1 MAEVTMICVDN
12 SGALTRGNRGTGL
25 IKAQAEAIELY
36 CSQKIQAHPENM
48 VGFTTMGEVSVFCE
62 PSRDLKYILHMLRR
76 LIFSGFLNLPNCVGW
91 AKYALQSSGL
101 PKKRLVTFAGSDLHM
116 IMPSLENLATF
127 LKELNV
133 AVDVINFG
141 FQDPPMHPRGRKDKF
156 LRAFVA
162 AVNVDGNSRYLY
174 APDGSPYSLDKNL
187 SSSPIMPRVGDGSTA
202 LAAAATVTLSLL
214 EETKPH
220 QNKAVVPD
228 YENVDP
234 ERHFLYSKYGLL
246 SSELLVVTDT
256 ISGLVIAFESPA
268 IVSAEKAV
276 EIIAKKI
283 SSSRDIRTSDPHALI
298 IDGNSLAFPLDGDI
312 KNTYF
317 WILKALVTRLVKE
330 GTMLQEANISI
341 GKSGFEEMQ
350 LSGPCNWL
358 KDLKSIDY
366 VCGTFCVDHTQS

>member
-1 MAEVTMICVDN
+1 
-12 SGALTRGNRGTGL
+12 
-25 IKAQAEAIELY
+25 
-36 CSQKIQAHPENM
+36 
-48 VGFTTMGEVSVFCE
+48 
-62 PSRDLKYILHMLRR
+62 
-76 LIFSGFLNLPNCVGW
+76 
-91 AKYALQSSGL
+91 
-101 PKKRLVTFAGSDLHM
+101 
-116 IMPSLENLATF
+116 
-127 LKELNV
+127 
-133 AVDVINFG
+133 
-141 FQDPPMHPRGRKDKF
+141 
-156 LRAFVA
+156 
-162 AVNVDGNSRYLY
+162 
-174 APDGSPYSLDKNL
+174 
-187 SSSPIMPRVGDGSTA
+187 MPRVGDGSTA

-234 ERHFLYSKYGLL
+234 ECHFLYSKYGLL

-276 EIIAKKI
+276 EIIAKVSKENFKQQ
-283 SSSRDIRTSDPHALI
+283 RDIRTSDPHALI

-341 GKSGFEEMQ
+341 GCVDADHVKGKYFGKCSLALRTLGGDALNNVVSFMNEEIEQ
-350 LSGPCNWL
+350 Y
-358 KDLKSIDY
+358 KSIKIGGASEVKLSTEVKNIFRNSSPLGLDEFHISFQKLLESLLDFPQIRK
-366 VCGTFCVDHTQS
+366 VLCLADVDQ